1 MTPQDAQKQL
11 ADLQKLA
18 QELQYTIPNDWLS
31 DPLANADKI
40 TAAFVEWDDELKEIK
55 TDIGGLSSI
64 LKANLQELTKSNV
77 ELNIARKSS
86 RDLVSISQKLLAD
99 SNGILDLDRK
109 QLKNIQ
115 EKVKLD
121 KLLLEQTLKS
131 YETKS
136 SLSEK
141 EIEELGNI
149 NDNID
154 ASERLLEMTQKRLEL
169 EEKVIKSMGMAPAIA
184 DGINKSLNKLG
195 FGGLANQLKLDEAIS
210 ETRKFA
216 KTNNGNVSAFKT
228 LGVFTKEVGSNIGG
242 MLTKANLLQA
252 SIGFLIE
259 AVGSLDN
266 LAGQTAKQFGTSYE
280 EALKINSELVQTA
293 ALSDDIFVTTKALV
307 EANNNLN
314 AVLGTNRS
322 INAES
327 LIIYTQLTKEAG
339 YSVEAATTLYKLRQ
353 ASGKSEKS
361 LVYTYLG
368 QVSAL
373 NAQNKLSINGKDLL
387 NDISNISKGL
397 LATYGGQTQKIA
409 EAAFEAKKLGGSLKD
424 IEGIQ
429 NSLLDIESSISNEF
443 EAEVM
448 TGRQLNLERAR
459 YFALTND
466 IAGVAKEINK
476 QGIDLNTWSGM
487 NALQQ
492 DSIAQ
497 SMGMSKDQMG
507 DMLLTSSAISKLGW
521 DDNEANRK
529 KLQLLKEQGYNLKT
543 INDLGK
549 PEFERQ
555 QESITMQDKFN
566 KSIEKLKELFVELV
580 DPLMPVLDI
589 FSQMLAFIAKSETA
603 ILALQT
609 VMAGL
614 AIKSITTAIASIFTG
629 SAILGPVGLGIAAV
643 ATAGMMAA
651 IASSKQQVKD
661 GIAPSS
667 KGPFTVTDKY
677 GATAV
682 TAEGDHIVVSPN
694 ITQSD
699 KPSQNTSKIITNN
712 ISSNEGG
719 ITILASTLGN
729 KMDQMINKLD
739 NVVMAI
745 NKGMVVN
752 LDGIRVSNE
761 LNTPMA
767 IMNRRI

>member
-1 MTPQDAQKQL
+1 MTPQDANKQL

-31 DPLANADKI
+31 NPLTNADKI
-40 TAAFVEWDDELKEIK
+40 TAAFVKWDDELKEIK

-64 LKANLQELTKSNV
+64 LKANLQELTKSNI

-99 SNGILDLDRK
+99 RNGILDLDRK
-109 QLKNIQ
+109 QIKQLQ
-115 EKVKLD
+115 EKTKISQL
-121 KLLLEQTLKS
+121 TLS
-131 YETKS
+131 QS
-136 SLSEK
+136 
-141 EIEELGNI
+141 IEEYKQKVLSG
-149 NDNID
+149 D
-154 ASERLLEMTQKRLEL
+154 ASQEELDSIRANYEASQKLLEMTQKRLEL

-210 ETRKFA
+210 KTRDFA

-327 LIIYTQLTKEAG
+327 LITYTQLTKEAG

-353 ASGKSEKS
+353 ASGKTEKS

-368 QVSAL
+368 QVEAL

-387 NDISNISKGL
+387 NDISNVSKGI
-397 LATYGGQTQKIA
+397 LATYSKQPQKIA
-409 EAAFEAKKLGGSLKD
+409 EAAFEAKKLGASLKE

-448 TGRQLNLERAR
+448 TGRALNLERAR

-466 IAGVAKEINK
+466 IAGVSKEINK
-476 QGIDLNTWSGM
+476 QGIDLNKWSGM
-487 NALQQ
+487 NILQQ
-492 DSIAQ
+492 ESIAKA
-497 SMGMSKDQMG
+497 MGMSKDQMAG
-507 DMLLTSSAISKLGW
+507 MLLESKAISKLGMV
-521 DDNEANRK
+521 DNEENRK
-529 KLQLLKEQGYNLKT
+529 KIQYLKEHGYNLSS
-543 INDLGK
+543 IAELGK
-549 PEFERQ
+549 DELEKQ
-555 QESITMQDKFN
+555 QKSITMQDKFN
-566 KSIEKLKELFVELV
+566 QSIEKLKELFVELI
-580 DPLMPVLDI
+580 DPLMPLLDV
-589 FSQMLAFIAKSETA
+589 FS
-603 ILALQT
+603 
-609 VMAGL
+609 
-614 AIKSITTAIASIFTG
+614 SIFTFVG
-629 SAILGPVGLGIAAV
+629 KIMKALNPLIATLGVIISAASDLTALILNLDNDTGNPFQNTMNSFDKQKLSLKENWGVED
-643 ATAGMMAA
+643 GM
-651 IASSKQQVKD
+651 
-661 GIAPSS
+661 APSS

-694 ITQSD
+694 VTQSD
-699 KPSQNTSKIITNN
+699 KPISNNSKIITNN

-719 ITILASTLGN
+719 ITILASTLSN

-745 NKGMVVN
+745 NRGMVVN
-752 LDGIRVSNE
+752 LDGNRVSQE
-761 LNTPMA
+761 LGTPLA
-767 IMNRRI
+767 ITTRRI

>member
-40 TAAFVEWDDELKEIK
+40 TAAFVKWDDELKEIK

-99 SNGILDLDRK
+99 RNGILDLDRK

-154 ASERLLEMTQKRLEL
+154 ASERLLKMSQRRLEL

-210 ETRKFA
+210 ETREFA

-327 LIIYTQLTKEAG
+327 LITYTQLTKEAG

-555 QESITMQDKFN
+555 QKSITMQDKFN
-566 KSIEKLKELFVELV
+566 QSIEKLKELFVELV
-580 DPLMPVLDI
+580 DPLMPLLDV
-589 FSQMLAFIAKSETA
+589 FS
-603 ILALQT
+603 
-609 VMAGL
+609 
-614 AIKSITTAIASIFTG
+614 SIFTFVG
-629 SAILGPVGLGIAAV
+629 KIMKALNPLIATLGVIISAASDLTALILNLDNDTGNPFQNTMNSFDKQKLSLKENWGVED
-643 ATAGMMAA
+643 GM
-651 IASSKQQVKD
+651 
-661 GIAPSS
+661 APSS